1 MQENQILQIF
11 PESLRQPWRY
21 VAKQADQVQEIRLRA
36 RKPVVIRTSQGEWFL
51 KQDGMLTKEQGE
63 VLCIEEKQLDMILNH
78 ICQYSIYAYGDEIRQ
93 GFLTIPGGH
102 RIGFAGQVI
111 LEQAEQVRNM
121 KYIRYMN
128 IRMAHE
134 IKGVAD
140 AILPL
145 LYQEGRVLNTLIIS
159 PPGCGKT
166 TMLRDIIRNFSNGTA
181 YGAGR
186 NVSVVDERSEIA
198 GSYMGVAQ
206 NDVGIRTDVLDA
218 CPKGV
223 GMMMLIRSM
232 APEVLAIDEVGNQE
246 EIRLLTMASGCGSKV
261 VATVHGTSMEEV
273 ARKGYMK
280 KVFEEG
286 LFDRYL
292 VLTKKDG
299 ICQIE
304 GIYNREG
311 AVCGR

>member
-1 MQENQILQIF
+1 MTVLYFF
-11 PESLRQPWRY
+11 PEELRTPWYMWEQRWNEI
-21 VAKQADQVQEIRLRA
+21 QEIRLRVNC
-36 RKPVVIRTSQGEWFL
+36 PVSIRTISGERFL
-51 KQDGMLTKEQGE
+51 LNKEGE
-63 VLCIEEKQLDMILNH
+63 RVSYSDREMELIFRHLCHD
-78 ICQYSIYAYGDEIRQ
+78 SIYAYEEERKQ
-93 GFLTIPGGH
+93 GYMTLTGGH
-102 RIGFAGQVI
+102 RVGITGEVI
-111 LEQAEQVRNM
+111 RVEQGYIV

-140 AILPL
+140 AVLPL

-280 KVFEEG
+280 KVFEER

-299 ICQIE
+299 ICQID